1 MPRKRKKVDFD
12 LKSFLHRIIN
22 GMSSQELIESGI
34 VRSILR
40 CISADEIYEALTP
53 KQREEALPIL
63 RRMVEADERVAAAHA
78 ARRGA

>member
-1 MPRKRKKVDFD
+1 MTRNRKKVYFD
-12 LKSFLHRIIN
+12 LKTFLARIIN
-22 GMSSQELIESGI
+22 GMSCQELIESGI

-40 CISADEIYEALTP
+40 CLSADEIYEALTP

-63 RRMVEADERVAAAHA
+63 RRIVETDERVAAARA